1 MKKVLVVLSSLVLAS
16 SLLACSNNSSNNNS
30 PEEVIQDELNKA
42 GVSEI
47 IDTTT
52 VEEVT
57 EDTVSIKPSEMTAS
71 DFVDYCYTAI
81 RGGEVVFNENKG
93 YHSFKY
99 INSNGNAQT
108 FDYCIEITPMSDEDL
123 NNEITYMT
131 NTSLGNDDSIYYVKK
146 ADNVWGM
153 YSYDT
158 PGEIAGY
165 TFIYNNVLINCTDFG
180 SSNEAMYELVDSNFY
195 NFNSVVDFNGMADVP
210 KG

>member
-16 SLLACSNNSSNNNS
+16 SLLACSNTDNS
-30 PEEVIQDELNKA
+30 EEIILDDLNKA
-42 GVSEI
+42 GVSEV
-47 IDTTT
+47 IDTPT

-57 EDTVSIKPSEMTAS
+57 EDTISIEPSEMTAS
-71 DFVDYCYTAI
+71 DFIDYCYSAI

-99 INSNGNAQT
+99 VNSNGVTQS
-108 FDYCIEITPMSDEDL
+108 FDYCIEIIPMSDEDL

-131 NTSLGNDDSIYYVKK
+131 NTSLGSDDNIYYVKK
-146 ADNVWGM
+146 ADNIWGM
-153 YSYDT
+153 YNYDT

-180 SSNEAMYELVDSNFY
+180 SSNTAMYELVDSNFY
-195 NFNSVVDFNGMADVP
+195 NFNSVVDYNGMADIP